1 MDGDMAAT
9 GTAAPGP
16 AKKAAGSGTSGAGKL
31 ARFPC
36 GPRTKWIVVVF
47 WILVAAGM
55 GPLAGKLGDVQEN
68 DAVNWLPG
76 SAESTHVY
84 KTMDGFKNP
93 NEADGVVLLE
103 RRSGLTDADRQFAQD
118 IAPKLRSIKG
128 VHADVQGP
136 FESDDHQAIQFTVPF
151 DMGAKG
157 DGWKQLPDFTKDI
170 KALDVPGDG
179 LLLYVTGP
187 AGFNGDFA
195 DAFNGTEGAMLI
207 AAMIVVIAIL
217 LLTYRSPWLWLLPV
231 LSAGIALSVGMG
243 IVYLFAK
250 HGGLTV
256 TAQAQIIL
264 SIVVFGAGTDYAL
277 LLVARYREELR
288 KHEDRHEAMAF
299 ALHRAGPAVFASGTT
314 VLLSMLCLSFAD
326 MNSTASLGPVLAI
339 GIGIGLL
346 VMMSFLPAL
355 LVLGGRKM
363 FWPVHP
369 DFGTPDPVERGI
381 WAKIAGYIKLRP
393 RPIWIG
399 TALALGALTFGVTQL
414 SADGLT
420 YKDSFT
426 NVPDSIVGQNAL
438 SKHFPSGSGDPVIVL
453 ARADKAQDVA
463 DALDKVPGV
472 VPGSVKQAPPQGPL
486 AYMEATLTDNP
497 DSTKAKDTIGR
508 VRNALH
514 DVGGAEAITGGS
526 TAVALDTEKASHRDD
541 KVVIPITLAVVL
553 LILMLLLRAL
563 VAPLLLLATVILSFG
578 AAFGFS
584 SIIFNH
590 VLGYAGM
597 DGGLPLFSFV
607 FLVALGIDYNIFLMT
622 RIQEETRRVGTRE
635 GAVIGLTAT
644 GAVITSAGLV
654 LAGTFSVM
662 TAIPMVFLVEMG
674 FVVAFG
680 VLLDTFIVRSVLVTA
695 LALDFGRMI
704 WWPHPMSRKDW
715 VPTQPGPA
723 DAVDAIEVAPLPALV
738 GVAAAV
744 NAEIAHG
751 VAAPAPI
758 SEPVT
763 AVAPVAPVAPP
774 GPVAPPVT
782 PPPPAPPLAANAPV
796 VSPVPAPSPATNGS
810 NGRMGRVTHE
820 NLLAGPPATLLPELV
835 EARDLMDAG
844 TDATEVAARFPD
856 YSRAWAT
863 LADAAFT
870 RGSVVESYAYART
883 GYHRGLDALRRNG
896 WRGHGPVPWDHE
908 PNQGFLRS
916 LHGLGR
922 AAAAIGEE
930 AEAQRCF
937 SFLAESS
944 QAAADALAAPRS

>member
-9 GTAAPGP
+9 STAAPSNGTS
-16 AKKAAGSGTSGAGKL
+16 AGSGSSGAGKL

-76 SAESTHVY
+76 SAESTQVY

-103 RRSGLTDADRQFAQD
+103 RREGLTDADRQYAQD
-118 IAPKLRSIKG
+118 LVPKLRAIEG

-136 FESDDHQAIQFTVPF
+136 FESEDHQGLQFTVPF
-151 DMGAKG
+151 DMGPSG
-157 DGWKQLPDFTKDI
+157 DGWKKLPDFVDDV
-170 KALDVPGDG
+170 KALDVPNDG

-195 DAFNGTEGAMLI
+195 DAFGGTEGAMLL
-207 AAMIVVIAIL
+207 AAMAVVIAIL

-231 LSAGIALSVGMG
+231 LSAGVALSVGMG

-288 KHEDRHEAMAF
+288 KHEDRHEAMAY

-314 VLLSMLCLSFAD
+314 VLLGMLCLSFAD

-339 GIGIGLL
+339 GIGVGLL

-355 LVLGGRKM
+355 LVLGGRRM
-363 FWPVHP
+363 FWPIHP
-369 DFGTPDPVERGI
+369 DFGTPDPVESGV
-381 WAKIAGYIKLRP
+381 WAKVAAFIRPHP

-399 TALALGALTFGVTQL
+399 TTLVLGALCFGVTQL

-426 NVPDSIVGQNAL
+426 NVPGSIVGQNAL
-438 SKHFPSGSGDPVIVL
+438 SKHFPSGAGDPVIVL
-453 ARADKAQDVA
+453 ARTDKAQDVA
-463 DALDKVPGV
+463 DALDKVPGI

-497 DSTKAKDTIGR
+497 DSSKAKHTIDR
-508 VRNALH
+508 VREALH

-541 KVVIPITLAVVL
+541 KVVIPITLGVVF
-553 LILMLLLRAL
+553 LILILLLRAL

-590 VLGYAGM
+590 VLGYAGA

-622 RIQEETRRVGTRE
+622 RVQEEARRHGTRQ

-695 LALDFGRMI
+695 LALDFGRI
-704 WWPHPMSRKDW
+704 LWWPHPMSRKDW
-715 VPTQPGPA
+715 VPKQPGPA
-723 DAVDAIEVAPLPALV
+723 EAVEEAPVPLLV
-738 GVAAAV
+738 GVAAAAD
-744 NAEIAHG
+744 AEASHTPPA
-751 VAAPAPI
+751 VVSEVSVPAP
-758 SEPVT
+758 V
-763 AVAPVAPVAPP
+763 
-774 GPVAPPVT
+774 
-782 PPPPAPPLAANAPV
+782 PV
-796 VSPVPAPSPATNGS
+796 VPPVPAPVPAKNGS

-820 NLLAGPPATLLPELV
+820 NLLAGPPATLLPELQ

-883 GYHRGLDALRRNG
+883 GYHRGLDALRRSG
-896 WRGHGPVPWDHE
+896 WRGHGPVPWEHE

-916 LHGLGR
+916 LHALGR

-944 QAAADALAAPRS
+944 QAAADALAAPRT